1 MTTKEKEQKTSAPA
15 LVRLPDSWIW
25 AGVDEA
31 GRGCLA
37 GPVCAAAIILPEI
50 LPDNLSKALN
60 DSKKLSHSQRIHL
73 RPLIEQNA
81 VSWAVGWASPE
92 EIDQINILQASWLA
106 MHRALEQLSQ
116 QPQQIAV
123 DGNRF
128 KAFAD
133 VPHQCFIKGDGR
145 FLEIAAASILA
156 KTHRDEYM
164 ERIHEEYPMYN
175 WQRNKGYPTIDHK
188 KAVMDSGRSPYHRK
202 TFNYSLQMKFSF

>member
-1 MTTKEKEQKTSAPA
+1 MTAKEKEQKTSAPA

-60 DSKKLSHSQRIHL
+60 DSKKLSHSQRSHL

-106 MHRALEQLSQ
+106 MHRALEQLIQ

-133 VPHQCFIKGDGR
+133 VPHHCFIKGDGR